1 LLYVISKRYLFLLL
15 GIILLGFVVLYR
27 KEGYTN
33 INLEGP
39 TYSNINKYLSD
50 INPLGNTLMNEYK
63 YDPNKEDSVSKTML
77 EANSSYGKTAS
88 YETNYNNDTE
98 KKINDKTKEFIYKN
112 NENNSNIKDLFE
124 DSVDNME
131 FEHQMRQ
138 FHTTPNTTIPNDQ
151 SSFLNYCY
159 GILPSDKSVI
169 SH

>member
-1 LLYVISKRYLFLLL
+1 MEKRLHMKQT
-15 GIILLGFVVLYR
+15 II
-27 KEGYTN
+27 T
-33 INLEGP
+33 IP
-39 TYSNINKYLSD
+39 
-50 INPLGNTLMNEYK
+50 
-63 YDPNKEDSVSKTML
+63 
-77 EANSSYGKTAS
+77 
-88 YETNYNNDTE
+88 